1 MELKSPNLQRLQEIA
16 ADLGMTLND
25 EDANIYLSYFDSNLG
40 AIEYL
45 HGQREEVL
53 PAVKYPRKP
62 GIRPQ
67 GNDNPFNA
75 WAIKTSVKGRARG
88 KLKGKKV
95 VVKDNISLANVAM
108 SNGSASLAGYSPEFD
123 ASVVTRVLD
132 AGGEISGKAVCE
144 YFCYSSGSHTSVSGM
159 VENPIL
165 PGHTTGGSSSGCA
178 ALVAANIVDMAIG
191 GDQAGSIRI
200 PASHCGLYGMKPTW
214 GLVPYTGIVSSEYNI
229 DHTGPIT
236 RTVDDNALLLEVLAG
251 DDGID
256 LRRSARKP
264 QVKAYRQAA
273 KQDLKGYKIGM
284 VREGFAGPNAMLEV
298 DATVRLASESL
309 QKLGAE
315 VEEISIPWH
324 AQGVLVWLG
333 FALEGYHGNMMSGNG
348 FGTNHGGLYWSS
360 LNDYHAKWRDS
371 TDNLPANLKLG
382 MLLGEYA
389 KQEYR
394 GHIYVKSMNLALDLS
409 RAYDETLKKYDA
421 LLMPTCPR
429 KAVPLPPA
437 DMSLKTEI
445 DLAWENIENT
455 SPFNLTHHPALSL
468 PCGMVEG
475 SPVGMMLVA
484 NHYDEMAL
492 YRAAYAWERE
502 VDWRS
507 IQA

>member
-1 MELKSPNLQRLQEIA
+1 MELKSPNLERLHEIA

-53 PAVKYPRKP
+53 PAVKYAREA
-62 GIRPQ
+62 GTRPQ

-214 GLVPYTGIVSSEYNI
+214 GLVPYTGIISSEYNI

-273 KQDLKGYKIGM
+273 KQDLKRYKIGM
-284 VREGFAGPNAMLEV
+284 VREGFAGPNAMPEV

-333 FALEGYHGNMMSGNG
+333 F
-348 FGTNHGGLYWSS
+348 GLVS
-360 LNDYHAKWRDS
+360 
-371 TDNLPANLKLG
+371 
-382 MLLGEYA
+382 
-389 KQEYR
+389 
-394 GHIYVKSMNLALDLS
+394 
-409 RAYDETLKKYDA
+409 
-421 LLMPTCPR
+421 
-429 KAVPLPPA
+429 
-437 DMSLKTEI
+437 
-445 DLAWENIENT
+445 
-455 SPFNLTHHPALSL
+455 
-468 PCGMVEG
+468 
-475 SPVGMMLVA
+475 
-484 NHYDEMAL
+484 
-492 YRAAYAWERE
+492 
-502 VDWRS
+502 
-507 IQA
+507 